1 MAVDT
6 IELKIPAPLA
16 SVVDTFGRTAPLNA
30 AQLDEL
36 ASDEPTDIKYVRLAD
51 VQDNMVNKELP
62 YLKAVD
68 KKYFLE
74 NDDMLLSKNGYPF
87 KVAIVKV
94 SEGEKILPVGNMYVL
109 KVNKDKLD
117 IVYLK
122 AFLESSKGIALL
134 KSVVSGT
141 TIPVVNL
148 ASLKNMPIELPP
160 MEQQKKIT
168 EKYKAISDEIALLK
182 LKIDRANDRLARILD
197 EEDGE

>member
-1 MAVDT
+1 M
-6 IELKIPAPLA
+6 
-16 SVVDTFGRTAPLNA
+16 
-30 AQLDEL
+30 

-68 KKYFLE
+68 KKYEKYFLE

-94 SEGEKILPVGNMYVL
+94 AEGEKILPVGNMHVL
-109 KVNKDKLD
+109 KVNKNKLD

-122 AFLESSKGIALL
+122 AFLESSKGIGLL

-148 ASLKNMPIELPP
+148 ASLKKMPIELPT

-168 EKYKAISDEIALLK
+168 EKYKTISDEIALLK
-182 LKIDRANDRLARILD
+182 LKIERANDRLARILD